1 MSKKKTKLDI
11 DGLKNLE
18 STLTELTSDLEEKL
32 KPMLNFDKLQ
42 DTLNNFTDIVNN
54 RDKTKGKAKDEGET
68 CMHDN
73 SWHSNCS
80 DCEELNTI
88 DDLFTLVENTPN
100 DMELGKKIRQIYWAY
115 TNSDA
120 DSGDEPSDEQ
130 LNLFD
135 DPVTKDRKRWGG

>member
-1 MSKKKTKLDI
+1 MSKKKSTKKI
-11 DGLKNLE
+11 DFKVLKDLE
-18 STLTELTSDLEEKL
+18 STLSNITSDLESQI
-32 KPMLNFDKLQ
+32 KPILNFDKLQ
-42 DTLNNFTDIVNN
+42 STIDNMN
-54 RDKTKGKAKDEGET
+54 KAYNSKVKDSPKDEGET
-68 CMHDN
+68 CMHNN

-80 DCEELNTI
+80 DCEELNSI

-100 DMELGKKIRQIYWAY
+100 DMELGEKIRKIYWAY
-115 TNSDA
+115 TNDNA

>member
-115 TNSDA
+115 TNDNA